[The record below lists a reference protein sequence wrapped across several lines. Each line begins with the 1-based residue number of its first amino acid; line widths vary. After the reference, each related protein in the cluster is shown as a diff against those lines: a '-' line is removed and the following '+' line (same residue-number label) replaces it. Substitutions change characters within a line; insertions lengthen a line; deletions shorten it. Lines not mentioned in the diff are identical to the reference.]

1 MLRFVEK
8 RKLKK
13 HHEEL
18 TKQLTEAIEKK
29 RYDAIREMVASNIH
43 DHEFLNTFKYQGK
56 SLLSYMID
64 TNQVDIVKLLLTCK
78 ELNIHHDGH
87 LLTAVK
93 IKYVEMVKALLSRE
107 DLDTEYKDG
116 SGDTALTEASR
127 LGLTEIVKALLGCK
141 RVNRK
146 ACNDA
151 KQTALLWAVDH
162 ANEDVVKLLLNDA
175 EIDKNAVNGGG
186 CTAFLMSLKNRYY
199 DIALL
204 LASDLGVVVSGRAEE
219 NTVIAFLPDFVAK
232 TRTELFY
239 KIVSRQNLQPL
250 PENML
255 LFESAAS
262 NLLIKEILN
271 ASVDKVALL
280 LSLPITHIN
289 NADNDG
295 RNALIEAVRSGNTTI
310 VDMLLARED
319 IDINVVTAN
328 GCNAFFTALKHSEVI
343 IARTLLT
350 RQDFD
355 FNLKVKDKHGDAIPI
370 LHYLAANG
378 YGEFVS
384 TLINLHHVDIDGRD
398 ANGNTPLI
406 HAAINSRLE
415 VVELLLSG
423 TLTANIN
430 LPNNNGSNALLE
442 AVQAGAIDIVA
453 LLLAKGADIH
463 HADNSGKTALQWAII
478 KKNSPMISL
487 LLTSKHITINDV
499 DAMGRTIIHYAAE
512 TGDADLLAKLL
523 EVDDSMVNVQDNNG
537 DTALNI
543 AAAKGGGAGIVKTL
557 LRHGADPL
565 IENHTTQ
572 YNAVETAMEA
582 HHDGLLLCLQNP
594 EKYRRQTVYQRDP
607 AVEAPPVPSAPP
619 MEDVSVQTFGLFAQ
633 DEVKTSIAE
642 TNTMPA
648 SAHAPVM
655 KK

>member
-18 TKQLTEAIEKK
+18 TKQLTENLDKK
-29 RYDAIREMVASNIH
+29 CYQAVTEMLASNIH
-43 DHEFLNTFKYQGK
+43 DHEFLNTFKYQGR

-64 TNQVDIVKLLLTCK
+64 INQVDIVKLLLTCK

-255 LFESAAS
+255 KFEGAGV
-262 NLLIKEILN
+262 NLLIKEIVN
-271 ASVDKVALL
+271 SSVDKVRLL
-280 LSLPITHIN
+280 LSLPFIHVNT
-289 NADNDG
+289 ADKDG
-295 RNALIEAVRSGNTTI
+295 RNALIEAVKIYNAEI
-310 VDMLLARED
+310 IEMLLARQD
-319 IDINVVTAN
+319 IDINVVTDK
-328 GCNAFFTALKHSEVI
+328 GENAFLTVLTRSVV
-343 IARTLLT
+343 IARTLLG
-350 RQDFD
+350 RKD
-355 FNLKVKDKHGDAIPI
+355 FNFNMKVKAKNGDTLPL

-378 YGEFVS
+378 FVEFVS
-384 TLINLHHVDIDGRD
+384 TLINLHHVDIDARD
-398 ANGNTPLI
+398 ANGNTPLM

-415 VVELLLSG
+415 TVELLLSC
-423 TLTANIN
+423 TPAADIN
-430 LPNNNGSNALLE
+430 LINNNGSSALLE

-557 LRHGADPL
+557 LKHGADPL

-607 AVEAPPVPSAPP
+607 AVEEPPVPSAPP
-619 MEDVSVQTFGLFAQ
+619 MDDVSVQTFGLFAK
-633 DEVKTSIAE
+633 DEVKTSVAE
-642 TNTMPA
+642 TKDRKNTYQ
-648 SAHAPVM
+648 
-655 KK
+655 